1 MEGVREEYETQDGV
15 QEAQTAVAV
24 GTTVVVAITTAP
36 EDVVLRYRGKK
47 GRWDITDEAE
57 IALLRSR
64 FGPGTLGSKRCR
76 I

>member
-1 MEGVREEYETQDGV
+1 MGFRRRRPW
-15 QEAQTAVAV
+15 TAVAV

-36 EDVVLRYRGKK
+36 EDVVLRYRGEK

-57 IALLRSR
+57 VALLRSR
-64 FGPGTLGSKRCR
+64 FCPGTLGSKRCR

>member
-1 MEGVREEYETQDGV
+1 MREEYETQDGV

-47 GRWDITDEAE
+47 GRWDIMITDEAE
-57 IALLRSR
+57 VALHSAVVL
-64 FGPGTLGSKRCR
+64 FH
-76 I
+76 

>member
-1 MEGVREEYETQDGV
+1 MREEYETQDGV

-47 GRWDITDEAE
+47 GRWDI
-57 IALLRSR
+57 LLRSR